1 MPDEPILREMARQFD
16 DPRCPIDCAPE
27 TAEKSGY
34 SHFMLKQIFEQP
46 EDFRLLPMA
55 LTRAGIRRVNTA
67 ERQRVLFYFHPW
79 ELDPHQPRPA
89 MPGGIG
95 FVTTSAWPE
104 KSKSSPGSFETSSS
118 RPSAMSSPSEAWQ
131 RGVSAHGLALGSTE
145 GLWTS
150 NALFDGARRARRGSR
165 RARQKSRPGCG

>member
-1 MPDEPILREMARQFD
+1 
-16 DPRCPIDCAPE
+16 
-27 TAEKSGY
+27 
-34 SHFMLKQIFEQP
+34 MLKEIFEQP

-67 ERQRVLFYFHPW
+67 ERQPVLFYFHPW

-104 KSKSSPGSFETSSS
+104 RSKSSPGSFETSSS

-131 RGVSAHGLALGSTE
+131 RAGYQLMGWRCVVQKAFGHRTLYLMVRDEHGEVRGV
-145 GLWTS
+145 
-150 NALFDGARRARRGSR
+150 ARHKG
-165 RARQKSRPGCG
+165 RPGCG